1 MKQILLT
8 DAFSYLP
15 KDFQKIEELG
25 CSICYVANETED
37 LPDIA
42 KSAEMIVCNGLF
54 LYHDISYFE
63 QLKFIQLTSAGLD
76 RVPIDVIHERNI
88 VLKNARGVYSTPMA
102 EWVMMRV
109 LEYYKHTLAFAD
121 NQKRKEWIKDRELRE
136 IAGTRVAVIGAGNVG
151 QEIARR
157 FNAFGSEVI
166 GFDPYCNGQPFFDS
180 VVDVGQLHRRLS
192 EFDIVILT
200 APLNKDTYHLMSYQL
215 LNQLKK
221 NAILVNIARGG
232 LIDTTALTD
241 VLSHRTDLY
250 AALDVFEEEPLPKTH
265 PLWNLPNV
273 SISPHNSFVG
283 NGNNERLFKVIYQN
297 LKEYIELNK

>member
-1 MKQILLT
+1 MTSILLT
-8 DAFSYLP
+8 GAFSYSKEQLTA
-15 KDFQKIEELG
+15 IEDLG
-25 CSICYVANETED
+25 CKTLFLSNEMDELANDATSVEGV
-37 LPDIA
+37 
-42 KSAEMIVCNGLF
+42 VCNGLF
-54 LYHDISYFE
+54 LHHDLSVFP

-157 FNAFGSEVI
+157 FNAFGSKVI

-265 PLWNLPNV
+265 PLWNMPNV